1 MSSFQF
7 LSITDRY
14 PSNAALADEA
24 RPAADE
30 MGETYGR

>member
-14 PSNAALADEA
+14 PSNAAFAGRAGLAD
-24 RPAADE
+24 DE
-30 MGETYGR
+30 MGEAKDR